1 MASSVTEL
9 CCLDLEVQ
17 LLPGQVDAGA
27 SVAQNRK
34 LTFTITL
41 NIKPNLPQTLCV
53 WITDADD
60 PQVLLTSCVSAA
72 DYPSLKAA
80 QGLLVDFQSFQQH
93 LIQLLQSCQQQ
104 QHGQLQPRM
113 GLVLSGCG
121 AVPGLLGETAGHP
134 PQPGGVMMQM
144 VEHNSFR
151 RLCHLEMAVVPAAT
165 ATKLPPSLGQV
176 GSSSRDQLLPLRDLL
191 HSSNMQTISALQAR
205 LDAHKQDINNIMAK
219 LDSRKEGINALRA
232 DLDSCKQD
240 VNATDSLKPVVN
252 ATVDLLKQAFDEV
265 FSMVINSAMQ
275 DVITTLHS
283 AKQDVITSL
292 DPNMQDVNRLDSLF
306 AMFDRITAKFAL
318 LDSIK
323 HGGEPSSQFLDAV
336 NYLKE
341 EIQKIQD

>member
-219 LDSRKEGINALRA
+219 LDS
-232 DLDSCKQD
+232 
-240 VNATDSLKPVVN
+240 LKPVVN